1 MCASFLDKRGSI
13 DTTQSLKA
21 FSNRLRL
28 TEHLP
33 SAGWSFSPGRAVFRP
48 VYHLAVI
55 A

>member
-1 MCASFLDKRGSI
+1 MRTGIPDKRGSI
-13 DTTQSLKA
+13 DTTQSLKL

-28 TEHLP
+28 TEHFP
-33 SAGWSFSPGRAVFRP
+33 STAWSFSPGHAVFRP